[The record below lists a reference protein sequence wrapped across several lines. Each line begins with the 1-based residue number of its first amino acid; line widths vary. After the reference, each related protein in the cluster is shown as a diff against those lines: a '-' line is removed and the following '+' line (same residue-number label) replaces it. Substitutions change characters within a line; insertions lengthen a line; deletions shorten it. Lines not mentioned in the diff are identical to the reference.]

1 MKKIFTLLAAIF
13 ITASV
18 FAQTPEKMSYQAVVR
33 NGTDALIKNTQVG
46 MQISILQ
53 GSITGTPVYEE
64 TQTPTTNANGLV
76 SIEIGSG
83 TVVSGTFSTIDWSN
97 GPYFIKTETDPTGGT
112 SYTISGTSQLM
123 SVPYALHAKTA
134 ESISG
139 GINETD
145 PVFGASIANGIT
157 AVDTAHWSNHT
168 VDTDTHIDST
178 GINALGYVTGAHTID
193 TDTHIDSAGINAL
206 GYVAGAHTVDTD
218 THLDSAGINALG
230 YVAGAHTINTDTQ
243 LDSAGIN
250 ALGYVAGAHTV
261 DTDTH
266 IDSTGINA
274 LGYVAGAHTVDTDT
288 HLDSAGV
295 NALGYVAGAH
305 TVDTDTHLDS
315 AGVNALGYVAGA
327 HTIDTDTHIDSTGI
341 NALGYVAGAH
351 TIDTDTHIDSTG
363 INALGYVAGA
373 HTIDTDTHIDSNGID
388 ALGYVAGA
396 HTIDTDTH
404 IDSTGIAALG
414 FVTST
419 EVDGSETKL
428 TAGDNISLTGT
439 GTTSNPYIVNGIT
452 SMTQVQ
458 RDSLTV
464 VEGLIVYNNTTH
476 QPNYYNGTEWMNYD
490 GSSAATPPAAGDTFQ
505 GGVIA
510 YVFQPGD
517 PGYVAG
523 ETHGLIAAPSDQSSG
538 ITWYNGTYPICGAVG
553 LAIGTGNSNTN
564 LIVAVQGPGN
574 YAASLCANLVLGGY
588 SDWYLPS
595 KDELNLLYLNRVAI
609 GGFASTGTNFNVT
622 YRSSSEDVNDGNG
635 GKYVAWSQ
643 NFSTGAFNNNTIKYY
658 DMRVRAVRSF

>member
-168 VDTDTHIDST
+168 VDTDTHIDS
-178 GINALGYVTGAHTID
+178 
-193 TDTHIDSAGINAL
+193 AGI
-206 GYVAGAHTVDTD
+206 
-218 THLDSAGINALG
+218 
-230 YVAGAHTINTDTQ
+230 
-243 LDSAGIN
+243 
-250 ALGYVAGAHTV
+250 
-261 DTDTH
+261 
-266 IDSTGINA
+266 
-274 LGYVAGAHTVDTDT
+274 
-288 HLDSAGV
+288 
-295 NALGYVAGAH
+295 
-305 TVDTDTHLDS
+305 
-315 AGVNALGYVAGA
+315 NALGYVAGA

-363 INALGYVAGA
+363 INAFGYVAGAHTIDTDTHIDSTGINALGYVAGA
-373 HTIDTDTHIDSNGID
+373 HTIDTDTHIDSTGINTLGYVAGAHTID
-388 ALGYVAGA
+388 TDTHIDSTGINALGYVAGAHTINTDTQLDSAGINALGYVAGAHTVDTDTHLDSAGVNALGYVAGA

-428 TAGDNISLTGT
+428 TAGDNISLTGI
-439 GTTSNPYIVNGIT
+439 GTTSNPYVINGIT